1 MVLQHGIKGWRES
14 KADEGGR
21 RPMGDLRGFSARHG
35 QALRDGVRDGIPIGL
50 GYLAVSFSLGI
61 AARNVGLDP
70 LQGLLAS
77 LLNNA
82 SAGEYAAFTLMAA
95 SGTLLEMAVVTLV
108 ANARYLLMSCALS
121 QRFAPG
127 TPAIHRILVGFD
139 LTDEIFGI
147 AVARDGFVDPYYSY
161 GAMIP
166 ALPCWAGGTALGI
179 VVGNIMPPRVV
190 SALSVA
196 LFGMFLAII
205 VPPARRNRAVGAFV
219 LLSFL
224 ASWAFTWAPLVS
236 AWSGGTR
243 TIVLTVALSSLAALL
258 FPVAEGDDAIVSEG
272 AAGAEGAPRPRQTS
286 PPDHGPRP
294 RCPGGCRCRLARTST
309 SRSWR
314 LSRCSSACFPSPS
327 SGGRSP
333 IASCGRSSSTCPTSP
348 LR

>member
-1 MVLQHGIKGWRES
+1 MVLKHGIKGWRES

-61 AARNVGLDP
+61 AARDVGLDP

-95 SGTLLEMAVVTLV
+95 GGTLFEMAVVTLV

-258 FPVAEGDDAIVSEG
+258 FPVAEGDDATVSEG
-272 AAGAEGAPRPRQTS
+272 AAGAEGGAEAAADVTPQTT
-286 PPDHGPRP
+286 GPVLDAQ
-294 RCPGGCRCRLARTST
+294 GAVD
-309 SRSWR
+309 
-314 LSRCSSACFPSPS
+314 A
-327 SGGRSP
+327 
-333 IASCGRSSSTCPTSP
+333 A
-348 LR
+348 